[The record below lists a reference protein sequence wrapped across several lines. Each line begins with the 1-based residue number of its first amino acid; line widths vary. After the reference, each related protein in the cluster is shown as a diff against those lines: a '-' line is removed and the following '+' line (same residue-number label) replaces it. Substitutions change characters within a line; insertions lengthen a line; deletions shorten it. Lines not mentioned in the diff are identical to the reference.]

1 MRGLGQPNVRLA
13 RSSNAVRTAVAEMP
27 SYDALD
33 RAHRDRVTRLCRVL
47 LADDDDA
54 ADAVQDVFTKLH
66 RSLATETR
74 PMDWSA
80 WLTRVAV
87 NACRDRRRTG
97 WWRWWHERGVEIDER
112 RLRTVRTP
120 EDEVVGRET
129 QRRIWTAYRALPP
142 RQREVFALR
151 QIDGRSTADV
161 AAMLGLG
168 EGTVKR
174 HLFRAVHALRA
185 ALREPS

>member
-1 MRGLGQPNVRLA
+1 M
-13 RSSNAVRTAVAEMP
+13 AETTF
-27 SYDALD
+27 YDALD

-47 LADDDDA
+47 LADTDEA
-54 ADAVQDVFTKLH
+54 HDAVQDVFEKLQ
-66 RSLATETR
+66 RSLATERR

-87 NACRDRRRTG
+87 NACRDRRRSG
-97 WWRWWHERGVEIDER
+97 WWRWWRERGVEIDER

-120 EDEVVGRET
+120 EDEVLGRET
-129 QRRIWTAYRALPP
+129 QRHIWTAYRALPA

-151 QIDGRSTADV
+151 QIDGRSTAEVATLLDV
-161 AAMLGLG
+161 D

-185 ALREPS
+185 ALKEPT